1 MSSILAKLPA
11 KRVLLSEEISQVN
24 INFVLE
30 LARPLPPKFNVEV
43 FRGLASHPK
52 GGYTFQELI
61 SQLDIAF

>member
-1 MSSILAKLPA
+1 MSSILEKLSAKG
-11 KRVLLSEEISQVN
+11 VLLSEEISQLFMN
-24 INFVLE
+24 SVLE

-61 SQLDIAF
+61 SQVDIAF

>member
-1 MSSILAKLPA
+1 MSGILEKLPA
-11 KRVLLSEEISQVN
+11 KRVLLSEEISQIN
-24 INFVLE
+24 INSVLE
-30 LARPLPPKFNVEV
+30 LARPLPPEFNVEA